1 MTNHSQPSPATVR
14 PGPDAEPPRT
24 PGSAT
29 TSRSSSLVRML
40 LLVATVALVAVA
52 AMSVGGGTSPGESGS
67 EQGTE
72 TAGGSDQDAPQ
83 TQDGQNAPGGA
94 AAGQTAPSGSGD
106 DLPTLHA
113 ERFAERAT
121 NDPRALGDVDAPVVM
136 IEWGDFLCGYCAR
149 FARETEPELI
159 RRYVDTGIL
168 RIEWR
173 DLPLQGDAAWI
184 AAVGGRAA
192 ADQDAFWAYHERLYA
207 DAPADRQVQLTREGM
222 RELANDLGLDAARF
236 DAIFDDAEVV
246 AHVGAEREQAQRL
259 GIGGTPAFLIDDQPV
274 MGAQSLETFVRMI
287 ESAAAT
293 RGVELP

>member
-1 MTNHSQPSPATVR
+1 MTDHPQPAPSPVDD
-14 PGPDAEPPRT
+14 GPDLASEGTPRPP
-24 PGSAT
+24 S
-29 TSRSSSLVRML
+29 TSRSPSLVRML
-40 LLVATVALVAVA
+40 LLVAAVALVAMA
-52 AMSVGGGTSPGESGS
+52 AMSVGGGTSPGEGGA
-67 EQGTE
+67 EPGTE
-72 TAGGSDQDAPQ
+72 TAGGSDQVAPQ
-83 TQDGQNAPGGA
+83 TQDGQDAPGGA
-94 AAGQTAPSGSGD
+94 AAGQTAPSVNGD
-106 DLPTLHA
+106 DLPELHA
-113 ERFAERAT
+113 ERFAERLPD
-121 NDPRALGDVDAPVVM
+121 DPRALGDVDAPVVM

-192 ADQDAFWAYHERLYA
+192 ADQGAFWAYHERLYA
-207 DAPADRQVQLTREGM
+207 DAPADRQVQLTRDGM
-222 RELANDLGLDAARF
+222 RELANDLGLDAERF
-236 DAIFDDAEVV
+236 DATFDDAEVV
-246 AHVGAEREQAQRL
+246 AHVGTEHEQAQRL

-274 MGAQSLETFVRMI
+274 MGAQSLETFVRVI